1 MFLKG
6 KKGLIIGLANK
17 HSIAYG
23 VAKAVQEQGA
33 ELAFTYLNDQIKKRV
48 EPLSKELGSNTII
61 PLDVTNEDDMENL
74 KSRVEEQFGKLD
86 FILHSIAF
94 APKKALSGDTLET
107 TKEDFLTAMD
117 VSVYSLIGVTQKLKP
132 ILNEGASILT
142 LSYYGAEKFVPRYNV
157 MGIAKSALEATVR
170 YLAVDLG
177 QDGMRINALSAG
189 PIKTLAGSGIAD
201 FRNLMNWNRDHS
213 PLNKNVTIDEVGK
226 SAMYLLSELSSGVTG
241 EVHYVDAG
249 YNVIGMPLNAVVQE

>member
-23 VAKAVQEQGA
+23 VAKAIREQGG
-33 ELAFTYLNDQIKKRV
+33 ELAFTYLNDSIKKRV
-48 EPLSKELGSNTII
+48 EPLAKELGSEIVI
-61 PLDVTNEDDMENL
+61 PLDVTNEEDMENI

-86 FILHSIAF
+86 FVLHSIAF
-94 APKKALSGDTLET
+94 APKRALSGDTLDT
-107 TKEDFLTAMD
+107 SRNDFLTAMD
-117 VSVYSLIGVTQKLKP
+117 VSVYSLIGITQKLKP
-132 ILNEGASILT
+132 ILNDGASVLT

-157 MGIAKSALEATVR
+157 MGIAKAALEATVR

-177 QDGMRINALSAG
+177 KDGMRINALSAG
-189 PIKTLAGSGIAD
+189 PIKTLAASGIDD

-213 PLNKNVTIDEVGK
+213 PLNKNVTTDEVGK

-249 YNVIGMPLNAVVQE
+249 YNIIGMPLNSVTE

>member
-23 VAKAVQEQGA
+23 VAKAIREQGG
-33 ELAFTYLNDQIKKRV
+33 ELAFTYLNDSIKKRV
-48 EPLSKELGSNTII
+48 EPLAKELGSEIVI
-61 PLDVTNEDDMENL
+61 PLDVTNEEDMENI
-74 KSRVEEQFGKLD
+74 KNRVEEQFGKLD
-86 FILHSIAF
+86 FVLHSIAF
-94 APKKALSGDTLET
+94 APKRALSGDTLDT
-107 TKEDFLTAMD
+107 SREDFLTAMD
-117 VSVYSLIGVTQKLKP
+117 VSVYSLIGITQKLKP
-132 ILNEGASILT
+132 ILNDGASVLT

-157 MGIAKSALEATVR
+157 MGIAKAALEATVR

-177 QDGMRINALSAG
+177 KDGMRINALSAG
-189 PIKTLAGSGIAD
+189 PIKTLAASGIDD

-213 PLNKNVTIDEVGK
+213 PLNKNVTTDEVGK

-249 YNVIGMPLNAVVQE
+249 YNIIGMPLNSVTE